1 MGNYYKITFVVGVIV
16 DFEDN
21 PSLLII
27 LYLQNRPVITEC
39 VTFTRISC

>member
-27 LYLQNRPVITEC
+27 LYL
-39 VTFTRISC
+39 